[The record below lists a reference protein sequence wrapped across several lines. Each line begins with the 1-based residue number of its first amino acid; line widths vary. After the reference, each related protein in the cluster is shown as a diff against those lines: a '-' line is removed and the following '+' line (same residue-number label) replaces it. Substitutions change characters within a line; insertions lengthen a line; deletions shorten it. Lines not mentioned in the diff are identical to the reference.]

1 MNSTFSKLILKA
13 LLDNHWIPQTVYLST
28 GPHDIYL
35 SYSYSI
41 SIYLSLINAIYPST
55 YHTIYE
61 LFAALPASSVGDTP
75 LPVDSSTF
83 TLLSI
88 YILSTI
94 HTYYLS
100 VPARSFSCVPCC
112 PLSETHCCPHSVFVC
127 RCELA
132 VNSLKQRKKAFN
144 ISLAF
149 VVVKLQPIWPLV
161 A

>member
-1 MNSTFSKLILKA
+1 ML
-13 LLDNHWIPQTVYLST
+13 
-28 GPHDIYL
+28 
-35 SYSYSI
+35 
-41 SIYLSLINAIYPST
+41 ST
-55 YHTIYE
+55 YHTCYLCICQPSMLYIHLPIILSIYE

-149 VVVKLQPIWPLV
+149 VVVKLQPI
-161 A
+161 